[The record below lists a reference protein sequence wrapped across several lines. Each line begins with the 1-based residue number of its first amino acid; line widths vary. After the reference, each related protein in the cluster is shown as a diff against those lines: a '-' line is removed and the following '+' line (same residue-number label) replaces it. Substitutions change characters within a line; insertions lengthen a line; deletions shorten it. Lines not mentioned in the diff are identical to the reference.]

1 MNDSRQF
8 DPWRITSI
16 ILLILGLLFAS
27 ISFIDRTPGFGAI
40 QMLQMLL
47 GVSAITL
54 AIFMIMYRMRD
65 RDEPRSLQA
74 DIAIRLALSGLVFC
88 YVAGFSDL
96 IGIGTHVNP
105 RFERP
110 FLGFLQLIGLGVGGV
125 TILAGIV
132 LYHTSRGSRQSSSLE
147 FLIPDDESGTN

>member
-1 MNDSRQF
+1 MNESKQF
-8 DPWRITSI
+8 DPWRITSVT
-16 ILLILGLLFAS
+16 LLILGIIFVA

-54 AIFMIMYRMRD
+54 AIFLIMYKLRD
-65 RDEPRSLQA
+65 PDEPRSLQA

-88 YVAGFSDL
+88 FVAGFSDL

-110 FLGFLQLIGLGVGGV
+110 FLGFLQLVGLGIGGF
-125 TILAGIV
+125 TILAGVV
-132 LYHTSRGSRQSSSLE
+132 LYHTSRGNRQASSLE
-147 FLIPDDESGTN
+147 FLIPDDE